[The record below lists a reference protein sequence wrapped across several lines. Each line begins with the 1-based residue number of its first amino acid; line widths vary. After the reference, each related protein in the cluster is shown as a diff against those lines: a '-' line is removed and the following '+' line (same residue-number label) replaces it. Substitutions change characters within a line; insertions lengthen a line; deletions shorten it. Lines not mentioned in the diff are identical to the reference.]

1 MTSES
6 LVSFLLFWYGSA
18 MLSGLFHH
26 EDPLLALSI
35 LLLSGF
41 ALGQVARKIKLPA
54 LAGNIAAGVLVGPH
68 GLKLFTPDMIDA
80 FGSLTDFALCI
91 FGLTM
96 GTHLV
101 LRQLHNAGRRLFYI
115 VGLGIV
121 IVPGLIFVVLYYLV
135 HRPLPECILLA
146 AIGLSTS
153 PSSIIHL
160 IVHRRSK
167 GIFTKTLV
175 STVALTSIA
184 TLVLFAIAIKVTQA
198 LVSQDVNLTVMHF
211 VMAPLKELFASFVMG
226 TVAALILRFFARESG
241 SPTYHFSF
249 LLILV
254 LLVAGLCRSLQIPG
268 ILAGMVLGFLVANY
282 SSHKHILLKSFAQ
295 IEPGVYCLFF
305 VLAGTHI
312 NFQLMLAA
320 GVGGTSYVL
329 ARAVGKYVATTL
341 GAYLGH
347 ASPLVKKW
355 MGISLFP
362 QAGIAVGLVFVVE
375 SIPELDSYAKYV
387 TAIVLGSVVIYE
399 VIGPIFT
406 DLGIRMSGETNKNQA
421 RLLEFL
427 QEEYI
432 LVGLRER
439 DKWRVLAELGAFMHR
454 VHGVRE
460 ISVDDLIQSIFTR
473 EKEMSTGIGEGI
485 AVPHARIEGG
495 PEIRGVIGIS
505 KEGIDFE
512 SVDKKPVHLI
522 VLIATPQ
529 AHYEQHLRVLAAVA
543 KIFGQNPELMEQI
556 LAAKNAAEVH
566 EFLQSGDVD
575 AVNVYL
581 D

>member
-1 MTSES
+1 MFD
-6 LVSFLLFWYGSA
+6 VLLQN
-18 MLSGLFHH
+18 

-41 ALGQVARKIKLPA
+41 ALGEVAKKIKLPA
-54 LAGNIAAGVLVGPH
+54 LAGNIVAGILVGPH
-68 GLKLFTPDMIDA
+68 GLKLFTPDIIHNFDPI
-80 FGSLTDFALCI
+80 TDFALCI

-101 LRQLHNAGRRLFYI
+101 LRQLHNSGRRLFYI

-121 IVPGLIFVVLYYLV
+121 IVPTLIFVVLYYIV
-135 HRPLPECILLA
+135 GRPLPECILLA
-146 AIGLSTS
+146 AIGLTTS

-167 GIFTKTLV
+167 GIFTKTLI
-175 STVALTSIA
+175 SAVALTSIA
-184 TLVLFAIAIKVTQA
+184 SLVLFSIAVQVTQA
-198 LVSQDVNLTVMHF
+198 LVNHDGTLTVMSF
-211 VMAPLKELFASFVMG
+211 IVAPTKELFASFLLG
-226 TVAALILRFFARESG
+226 TGAALILRFFARETA

-254 LLVAGLCRSLQIPG
+254 LLVAGLCRLFQIPG
-268 ILAGMVLGFLVANY
+268 ILASMVLGFLVANF
-282 SSHKHILLKSFAQ
+282 SSRKHILLKAFAH

-312 NFQLMLAA
+312 NVQLMLAV
-320 GVGGTSYVL
+320 GVGGTAYAV
-329 ARAVGKYVATTL
+329 ARAMGKYGATTL
-341 GAYLGH
+341 GAYLAH

-362 QAGIAVGLVFVVE
+362 QAGIAVGLTFVVE
-375 SIPELDSYAKYV
+375 SIPEFAPFSKNV

-399 VIGPIFT
+399 VVGPILT
-406 DLGIRMSGETNKNQA
+406 DLGIRKSGEVNKNQA

-432 LVGLRER
+432 LVGLRES
-439 DKWRVLAELGAFMHR
+439 DKWRVLAEMGAFMHR

-460 ISVDDLIQSIFTR
+460 ISLDDLIQSIVTR
-473 EKEMSTGIGEGI
+473 EKKMSTGIGEGI

-505 KEGIDFE
+505 RDGIDFD
-512 SVDKKPVHLI
+512 SLDQHPVHLV
-522 VLIATPQ
+522 VLIATPDK
-529 AHYEQHLRVLAAVA
+529 HYEQHLRVLAAIA

-556 LAAKNAAEVH
+556 LRAKNAAQIH
-566 EFLQSGDVD
+566 EILQSGDID
-575 AVNVYL
+575 EVNVYL

>member
-1 MTSES
+1 MFD
-6 LVSFLLFWYGSA
+6 VLLQN
-18 MLSGLFHH
+18 
-26 EDPLLALSI
+26 EDPLFALSI

-41 ALGQVARKIKLPA
+41 ALGEVAKKIKLPA

-68 GLKLFTPDMIDA
+68 GLRLITPDMIHG
-80 FGSLTDFALCI
+80 FGPITDFALCI

-101 LRQLHNAGRRLFYI
+101 LRQLHNSGRRLFYI

-121 IVPGLIFVVLYYLV
+121 MVPALIFVVLYYIV
-135 HRPLPECILLA
+135 GRPLPECILLA
-146 AIGLSTS
+146 AIGLTTS

-175 STVALTSIA
+175 STVALNSIA
-184 TLVLFAIAIKVTQA
+184 SLVLFSIAVKVTQA
-198 LVSQDVNLTVMHF
+198 LVSPDGNLTIMHF
-211 VMAPLKELFASFVMG
+211 VMAPAEELFASFLIG
-226 TVAALILRFFARESG
+226 TGAALILRFFARESA

-254 LLVAGLCRSLQIPG
+254 LLVSGLCRLFQIPG

-282 SSHKHILLKSFAQ
+282 SSRKHILLKSFAH
-295 IEPGVYCLFF
+295 IEPGIYCLFF

-312 NFQLMLAA
+312 NFQLMLAV
-320 GVGGTSYVL
+320 GVGGTAYAI
-329 ARAVGKYVATTL
+329 ARAVGKYGATSL
-341 GAYLGH
+341 GAHLAH

-375 SIPELDSYAKYV
+375 SIPEFAPFAKTV

-399 VIGPIFT
+399 VIGPILT
-406 DLGIRMSGETNKNQA
+406 DLGIRMSGEVNKNQA

-427 QEEYI
+427 QEEFI
-432 LVGLRER
+432 LVGLQET
-439 DKWRVLAELGAFMHR
+439 DKWRVLAEMGAFMHR

-460 ISVDDLIQSIFTR
+460 IDLDELIQSIVTR
-473 EKEMSTGIGEGI
+473 EKQMSTGIGEGI

-505 KEGIDFE
+505 RDGINFE
-512 SVDKKPVHLI
+512 SPDKHPVHLV
-522 VLIATPQ
+522 VLIATPE
-529 AHYEQHLRVLAAVA
+529 AHYEQHLQILAAIA
-543 KIFGQNPELMEQI
+543 KIFGQNPELMQQI
-556 LAAKNAAEVH
+556 LRAKNAAEVH
-566 EFLQSGDVD
+566 EILQSGDVD

>member
-1 MTSES
+1 MFD
-6 LVSFLLFWYGSA
+6 VLL
-18 MLSGLFHH
+18 HN
-26 EDPLLALSI
+26 EDPLFALSI

-41 ALGQVARKIKLPA
+41 ALGEVAKKIKLPA

-68 GLKLFTPDMIDA
+68 GLKLFTLDIIHGFSPI
-80 FGSLTDFALCI
+80 TDFALCV

-101 LRQLHNAGRRLFYI
+101 LRQLHNSGRRLFYI

-121 IVPGLIFVVLYYLV
+121 IVPALIFVVLHYIV
-135 HRPLPECILLA
+135 GRPLPECILLA
-146 AIGLSTS
+146 AIGLTTS

-184 TLVLFAIAIKVTQA
+184 SLVLFAIAVQVTQA
-198 LVSQDVNLTVMHF
+198 LVSQDGNLTVMNF
-211 VMAPLKELFASFVMG
+211 VWAPVQELFASFLIG
-226 TVAALILRFFARESG
+226 TGAALILRFFARESA
-241 SPTYHFSF
+241 SPTYHFSL

-254 LLVAGLCRSLQIPG
+254 LLVAGLCRLFQIPG

-282 SSHKHILLKSFAQ
+282 SSRKHILLKSFAH
-295 IEPGVYCLFF
+295 IEPGIYCLFF

-312 NFQLMLAA
+312 NFQLMMAV
-320 GVGGTSYVL
+320 GVGGTAYVL
-329 ARAVGKYVATTL
+329 ARALGKYGATTL
-341 GAYLGH
+341 GAHLAH

-375 SIPELDSYAKYV
+375 SIPEFSAFSEYV

-399 VIGPIFT
+399 VIGPILA
-406 DLGIRMSGETNKNQA
+406 DLGIRKSGEVNKNQA

-427 QEEYI
+427 QEEFI
-432 LVGLRER
+432 LVGLQEK
-439 DKWRVLAELGAFMHR
+439 DKWRVLAEMGAFMHR

-460 ISVDDLIQSIFTR
+460 INLEDLTQSIVAR
-473 EKEMSTGIGEGI
+473 EKQMSTGIGEGI

-495 PEIRGVIGIS
+495 PEIRGVIAIS
-505 KEGIDFE
+505 REGIEFDAA
-512 SVDKKPVHLI
+512 DKKQVHLL
-522 VLIATPQ
+522 VLIATPD
-529 AHYEQHLRVLAAVA
+529 AHYEQHLRVLAAIA
-543 KIFGQNPELMEQI
+543 KIFGQNPELMAQI
-556 LAAKNAAEVH
+556 LRAKNAAEVH
-566 EFLQSGDVD
+566 EILQSSDVD

>member
-1 MTSES
+1 MFD
-6 LVSFLLFWYGSA
+6 VLLQN
-18 MLSGLFHH
+18 

-41 ALGQVARKIKLPA
+41 ALGEVAKKIKLPA
-54 LAGNIAAGVLVGPH
+54 LAGNIVAGILVGPH
-68 GLKLFTPDMIDA
+68 GLKLFTPDIIHNFDPI
-80 FGSLTDFALCI
+80 TDFALCI

-101 LRQLHNAGRRLFYI
+101 LRQLHNSGRRLFYI

-121 IVPGLIFVVLYYLV
+121 IVPTLIFVVLYYIV
-135 HRPLPECILLA
+135 GRPLPECILLA
-146 AIGLSTS
+146 AIGLTTS
-153 PSSIIHL
+153 PSSIIQL

-167 GIFTKTLV
+167 GIFTKTLI
-175 STVALTSIA
+175 SAVALTSIA
-184 TLVLFAIAIKVTQA
+184 SLVLFSIAVQVTQA
-198 LVSQDVNLTVMHF
+198 LVNHDGTLTVMSF
-211 VMAPLKELFASFVMG
+211 IVAPTKELFASFLLG
-226 TVAALILRFFARESG
+226 TGAALILRFFARETA

-254 LLVAGLCRSLQIPG
+254 LLVAGLCRLFQIPG
-268 ILAGMVLGFLVANY
+268 ILASMVLGFLVANF
-282 SSHKHILLKSFAQ
+282 SSRKHILLKAFAH

-312 NFQLMLAA
+312 NVQLMLAV
-320 GVGGTSYVL
+320 GVGGTAYAV
-329 ARAVGKYVATTL
+329 ARAMGKYGATTL
-341 GAYLGH
+341 GAYLAH

-362 QAGIAVGLVFVVE
+362 QAGIAVGLTFVVE
-375 SIPELDSYAKYV
+375 SIPEFAPFSKNV

-399 VIGPIFT
+399 VVGPILT
-406 DLGIRMSGETNKNQA
+406 DLGIRKSGEVNKNQA

-432 LVGLRER
+432 LVGLRES
-439 DKWRVLAELGAFMHR
+439 DKWRVLAEMGAFMHR

-460 ISVDDLIQSIFTR
+460 ISLDDLIQSIVTR
-473 EKEMSTGIGEGI
+473 EKKMSTGIGEGI

-505 KEGIDFE
+505 RDGIDFD
-512 SVDKKPVHLI
+512 SLDQHPVHLV
-522 VLIATPQ
+522 VLIATPDK
-529 AHYEQHLRVLAAVA
+529 HYEQHLRVLAAIA

-556 LAAKNAAEVH
+556 LRAKNAAQIH
-566 EFLQSGDVD
+566 EILQSGDID
-575 AVNVYL
+575 EVNVYL

>member
-1 MTSES
+1 MFDM
-6 LVSFLLFWYGSA
+6 FL
-18 MLSGLFHH
+18 HT
-26 EDPLLALSI
+26 EDPLFALSI

-41 ALGQVARKIKLPA
+41 ALGEVAKKIKLPA
-54 LAGNIAAGVLVGPH
+54 LAGNIAAGILVGPH
-68 GLKLFTPDMIDA
+68 GLSLFTPDMIHT
-80 FGSLTDFALCI
+80 FGPITDFALCV

-101 LRQLHNAGRRLFYI
+101 LRQLHNSGRRLFYI
-115 VGLGIV
+115 VGLGV
-121 IVPGLIFVVLYYLV
+121 VLVPALIFVVLYFLV
-135 HRPLPECILLA
+135 GRPLPECILLA
-146 AIGLSTS
+146 AIGLTTS

-184 TLVLFAIAIKVTQA
+184 SLVLFSIAVQVTQS
-198 LVSQDVNLTVMHF
+198 LVSQGGNLTIMNLVF
-211 VMAPLKELFASFVMG
+211 APAQELFASFLIG
-226 TVAALILRFFARESG
+226 TGAALILRFFARESA

-254 LLVAGLCRSLQIPG
+254 LLVAGLCRLFQIPG

-282 SSHKHILLKSFAQ
+282 SSRKHILLKSFAQ
-295 IEPGVYCLFF
+295 IEPGIYCLFF

-312 NFQLMLAA
+312 DFALMWAA
-320 GVGGTSYVL
+320 GVGGTAYVV
-329 ARAVGKYVATTL
+329 ARALGKYGATTL
-341 GAYLGH
+341 GAYLAH

-375 SIPELDSYAKYV
+375 SIPEFSEFSEYV

-399 VIGPIFT
+399 VIGPILT
-406 DLGIRMSGETNKNQA
+406 DLGIRMSGEVNKNQA

-427 QEEYI
+427 QEEFI
-432 LVGLRER
+432 LVGLREK
-439 DKWRVLAELGAFMHR
+439 DKWRVLAEMGAFMHR

-460 ISVDDLIQSIFTR
+460 INLDDLIQSIVTR
-473 EKEMSTGIGEGI
+473 EKQMSTGIGEGI

-505 KEGIDFE
+505 RDGIEFD
-512 SVDKKPVHLI
+512 SADKNPVHLI
-522 VLIATPQ
+522 VLIATPE
-529 AHYEQHLRVLAAVA
+529 AHYEQHLLVLAAIA
-543 KIFGQNPELMEQI
+543 KIFGQNPELMKQI
-556 LAAKNAAEVH
+556 LRAKNAAEVH
-566 EFLQSGDVD
+566 EILQSSDVD